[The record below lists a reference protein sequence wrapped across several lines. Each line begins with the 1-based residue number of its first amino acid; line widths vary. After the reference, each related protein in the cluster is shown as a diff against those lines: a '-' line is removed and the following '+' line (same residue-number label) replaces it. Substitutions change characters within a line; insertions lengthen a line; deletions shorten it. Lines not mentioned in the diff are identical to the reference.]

1 MRLFASHLQ
10 CCTAVVLHA
19 VTASALVARP
29 KLIVFDLDNTLWT
42 PELYKLRRLPNYA
55 SAGPPGPMADQD
67 VRLYA
72 GARAALEEL
81 ATDEAWKDT
90 SLACASRTNKGPW
103 ARQLLRD
110 FTVAGRSLDDLLQY
124 KEIFTGDKI
133 AHFNNLQQKSEIA
146 FDEML
151 FFDDARDGKYGNCA
165 KVAAMGVCSA
175 HYPDGITTEVWTN
188 ALAEFSRLKA
198 AGAAMGTVVDAP
210 GRVPE
215 ALPEGL
221 VAASIKMFRDEKNF
235 GFVRVDGVKGDVFF
249 HGSSVASNVA
259 LAPGMK
265 VKVRIGVDNR
275 GRRQCDSVEAVDGGG
290 DTLDE
295 VERPIF
301 SMNMPF
307 AGLVAHGV
315 KTLETRNHTMFV
327 PYEGQ
332 EVLLHVGRR
341 TYPDGGIHREI
352 LARDGRDESEIDR
365 VTSLPAGFSRGQ
377 AVAVVRVGKTE
388 LISDERDRCAPDV
401 EAGACA
407 TGQAMGRY
415 VTTITDARWLGRGV
429 PMRGQPGVFAARV
442 PRSVL

>member
-1 MRLFASHLQ
+1 MSHNHR
-10 CCTAVVLHA
+10 CIAVALHA
-19 VTASALVARP
+19 IAASALVARP

-81 ATDEAWKDT
+81 ATDEAWADT
-90 SLACASRTNKGPW
+90 ALACASRTNKGPW

-110 FTVAGRSLDDLLQY
+110 FTVAGRSLDELLEY

-133 AHFNNLQQKSEIA
+133 AHFNNLEQKSEVA
-146 FDEML
+146 FEDML

-175 HYPDGITTEVWTN
+175 HCPDGITTEVWTN

-198 AGAAMGTVVDAP
+198 AGEGMGRVIDAP
-210 GRVPE
+210 GRVRE

-221 VAASIKMFRDEKNF
+221 VAASIKMFRAEKNF
-235 GFVRVDGVKGDVFF
+235 GFCRIDGVKGDVFF

-259 LAPGMK
+259 LAPGMR
-265 VKVRIGVDNR
+265 VRVRVGLDSR
-275 GRRQCDSVEAVDGGG
+275 GRRQCDAVEAVEGS
-290 DTLDE
+290 DTVDE
-295 VERPIF
+295 VERPVF

-352 LARDGRDESEIDR
+352 LARDGRDDSEIDR
-365 VTSLPAGFSRGQ
+365 VTSLPSGFSRGQ

>member
-1 MRLFASHLQ
+1 MSHNHR
-10 CCTAVVLHA
+10 CIAVVLHA
-19 VTASALVARP
+19 VAASALVARP
-29 KLIVFDLDNTLWT
+29 KLIVFDLDATLWT

-67 VRLYA
+67 VKLYA

-81 ATDEAWKDT
+81 ATDEAWADT
-90 SLACASRTNKGPW
+90 ALACASRTNKGPW
-103 ARQLLRD
+103 ARQLLKD
-110 FTVAGRSLDDLLQY
+110 FTVAGRSLDELLEY
-124 KEIFTGDKI
+124 KEIFTGDKM
-133 AHFNNLQQKSEIA
+133 AHFNNLQQKSEVA

-165 KVAAMGVCSA
+165 KVAQMGVCSA
-175 HYPDGITTEVWTN
+175 HCPDGITTEVWKH
-188 ALAEFSRLKA
+188 ALAEFARLKE

-265 VKVRIGVDNR
+265 VKVRIGVDSR
-275 GRRQCDSVEAVDGGG
+275 GRRQCDAVEAVDGGG

-295 VERPIF
+295 IERPVF

-341 TYPDGGIHREI
+341 TYPDGGMHREI
-352 LARDGRDESEIDR
+352 LARDGRDDSEIDR

-388 LISDERDRCAPDV
+388 LISDESDRCAPEV

>member
-1 MRLFASHLQ
+1 MPHR
-10 CCTAVVLHA
+10 CIAVALHA
-19 VTASALVARP
+19 VAASALVARP

-67 VRLYA
+67 VKLYA

-81 ATDEAWKDT
+81 ATDEAWADT
-90 SLACASRTNKGPW
+90 ALACASRTNKGPW

-110 FTVAGRSLDDLLQY
+110 FTVAGRSLDDLLEY

-133 AHFNNLQQKSEIA
+133 AHFNNLQQKSEVA

-165 KVAAMGVCSA
+165 KVASMGVCSA
-175 HYPDGITTEVWTN
+175 HCPDGITTEVWTH
-188 ALAEFSRLKA
+188 ALAEFSRLKE
-198 AGAAMGTVVDAP
+198 AGEGMGTVVDAP

-259 LAPGMK
+259 LAPGMR
-265 VKVRIGVDNR
+265 VRVRVGVDNR
-275 GRRQCDSVEAVDGGG
+275 GRRQCDAVEAVEGS
-290 DTLDE
+290 DTVDE
-295 VERPIF
+295 VERPVF

-365 VTSLPAGFSRGQ
+365 VTSLPPGFSRGQ

-388 LISDERDRCAPDV
+388 LIADERDRCALEV

>member
-1 MRLFASHLQ
+1 MPHR
-10 CCTAVVLHA
+10 CIAVALHA
-19 VTASALVARP
+19 VAASALVARP
-29 KLIVFDLDNTLWT
+29 KLIVFDLDATLWT

-67 VRLYA
+67 VKLYA

-81 ATDEAWKDT
+81 ATDDAWADT
-90 SLACASRTNKGPW
+90 ALACASRTNKGPW

-110 FTVAGRSLDDLLQY
+110 FTVAGRSLDDLLEY
-124 KEIFTGDKI
+124 KEIFTGDKV
-133 AHFNNLQQKSEIA
+133 AHFNNLHQKSEID
-146 FDEML
+146 FGDML

-175 HYPDGITTEVWTN
+175 HCPDGITTEVWKH
-188 ALAEFSRLKA
+188 ALAEFSRLKE

-265 VKVRIGVDNR
+265 VKVRIGVDSR
-275 GRRQCDSVEAVDGGG
+275 GRRQCDAVEAVDGGG

-341 TYPDGGIHREI
+341 TYPDGGVHREI

-388 LISDERDRCAPDV
+388 LIADERDRCAPDV

-407 TGQAMGRY
+407 TGEAMGRY

>member
-19 VTASALVARP
+19 VAASALVARP

-55 SAGPPGPMADQD
+55 SAGPPGPIADQD

-81 ATDEAWKDT
+81 ATDEAWAET
-90 SLACASRTNKGPW
+90 ALACASRTNKGPW

-110 FTVAGRSLDDLLQY
+110 FTVAGKSLDELLEY
-124 KEIFTGDKI
+124 KEIFTGDKV
-133 AHFNNLQQKSEIA
+133 AHFNNLRQKTEVA
-146 FDEML
+146 FGDML

-175 HYPDGITTEVWTN
+175 HCPDGITTEVWTN
-188 ALAEFSRLKA
+188 ALAEFSRLKE
-198 AGAAMGTVVDAP
+198 AGESMGRVVDAP

-265 VKVRIGVDNR
+265 VQVRIGVDRR

-295 VERPIF
+295 IERPVF

-352 LARDGRDESEIDR
+352 LARDGRDDSEIDR
-365 VTSLPAGFSRGQ
+365 VTSLPPGFSRGQ
-377 AVAVVRVGKTE
+377 AVAVVRIGKTE

-415 VTTITDARWLGRGV
+415 VTTISEARWLGRGV

>member
-10 CCTAVVLHA
+10 CCSAVLLHA
-19 VTASALVARP
+19 VAASALVARP
-29 KLIVFDLDNTLWT
+29 KLIVFDLDATLWT

-67 VRLYA
+67 VKLYA
-72 GARAALEEL
+72 GAHAALEEL
-81 ATDEAWKDT
+81 ATDEAWADT
-90 SLACASRTNKGPW
+90 ALACASRTNKGPW

-110 FTVAGRSLDDLLQY
+110 FTVAGKSLDELLAY
-124 KEIFTGDKI
+124 KEIFTGDKV

-175 HYPDGITTEVWTN
+175 HCPDGITTEVWQN
-188 ALAEFSRLKA
+188 ALAEFSRLKE
-198 AGAAMGTVVDAP
+198 AGESMGRVVDAP

-265 VKVRIGVDNR
+265 VQVRIGVDSR
-275 GRRQCDSVEAVDGGG
+275 GRRQCDAVKAVDGGG

-295 VERPIF
+295 IERPVF

-307 AGLVAHGV
+307 RPV
-315 KTLETRNHTMFV
+315 
-327 PYEGQ
+327 
-332 EVLLHVGRR
+332 
-341 TYPDGGIHREI
+341 
-352 LARDGRDESEIDR
+352 
-365 VTSLPAGFSRGQ
+365 
-377 AVAVVRVGKTE
+377 
-388 LISDERDRCAPDV
+388 
-401 EAGACA
+401 
-407 TGQAMGRY
+407 
-415 VTTITDARWLGRGV
+415 
-429 PMRGQPGVFAARV
+429 
-442 PRSVL
+442 

>member
-1 MRLFASHLQ
+1 MPHR
-10 CCTAVVLHA
+10 CIAVALHA
-19 VTASALVARP
+19 VAASALVARP
-29 KLIVFDLDNTLWT
+29 KLIVFDLDATLWT

-55 SAGPPGPMADQD
+55 SAGPPGPIADQD
-67 VRLYA
+67 VKLYA

-81 ATDEAWKDT
+81 ATDEAWADT
-90 SLACASRTNKGPW
+90 ALACASRTNKGPW

-133 AHFNNLQQKSEIA
+133 AHFNNLEQKSEIA
-146 FDEML
+146 FCDML

-165 KVAAMGVCSA
+165 KVAQMGVCSA
-175 HYPDGITTEVWTN
+175 HCPDGITTEVWTN
-188 ALAEFSRLKA
+188 ALAEFSRLKE

-265 VKVRIGVDNR
+265 VQVRIGVDSR

-295 VERPIF
+295 IERPVF

-352 LARDGRDESEIDR
+352 LARDGRDDSEIDR
-365 VTSLPAGFSRGQ
+365 VTSLPPGFSRGQ

-388 LISDERDRCAPDV
+388 LIAEERDRCAPEV